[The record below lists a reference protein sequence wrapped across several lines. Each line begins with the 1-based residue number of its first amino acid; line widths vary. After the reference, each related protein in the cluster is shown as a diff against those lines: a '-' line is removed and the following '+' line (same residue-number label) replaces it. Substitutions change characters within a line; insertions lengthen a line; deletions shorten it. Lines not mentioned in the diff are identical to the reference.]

1 MKTWE
6 CVYRYE
12 DMGMCVGYEDMGM
25 CVGYED
31 MGMCVGYE
39 DMRMCVGMLA
49 MLLVLKNQGMVYLGC
64 LTMLLILTKISVDGL
79 LIVELQAFIRCL
91 QVLLHLTKT

>member
-39 DMRMCVGMLA
+39 DMRMCVGMYSWITYNYTNA
-49 MLLVLKNQGMVYLGC
+49 VK
-64 LTMLLILTKISVDGL
+64 
-79 LIVELQAFIRCL
+79 RCL
-91 QVLLHLTKT
+91 Q